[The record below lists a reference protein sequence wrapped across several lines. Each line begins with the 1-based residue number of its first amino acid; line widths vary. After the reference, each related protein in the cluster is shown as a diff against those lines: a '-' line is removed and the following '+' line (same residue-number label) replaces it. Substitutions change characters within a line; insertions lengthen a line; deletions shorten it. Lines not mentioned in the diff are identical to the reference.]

1 MKSITY
7 QIKDKNGLHA
17 RPAGK
22 LVRCAE
28 RFSSEITVERN
39 GERADCKKLFSLMRL
54 GIKPYETVT
63 VSAEGEDE
71 EEAVQSLHETMLRE
85 GL

>member
-1 MKSITY
+1 
-7 QIKDKNGLHA
+7 
-17 RPAGK
+17 
-22 LVRCAE
+22 
-28 RFSSEITVERN
+28 
-39 GERADCKKLFSLMRL
+39 MRL

-71 EEAVQSLHETMLRE
+71 EEAVRSLHETMLRE